1 MFTQAMGMTASDWS
15 VSDVV
20 KTRQGNYL
28 LKSYF
33 FLSQKLLFSVLILW
47 LKAKCLLKNFS
58 TLAFFGGG
66 GGTNTSVKF
75 VAKITCLFRRQI
87 DPLIIFGPAILNFIA
102 GLA

>member
-1 MFTQAMGMTASDWS
+1 MGVPPTLGLKHNALLSRFLSDHVAMFTQAMGLTASDWS

-33 FLSQKLLFSVLILW
+33 FLSQKLLFSVLILR

-58 TLAFFGGG
+58 TLAFFGG
-66 GGTNTSVKF
+66 
-75 VAKITCLFRRQI
+75 AQI
-87 DPLIIFGPAILNFIA
+87 LQ
-102 GLA
+102 